1 MKSEIF
7 LRRVGSKRLKIENT
21 SVGAYLF
28 PLIAAILLV
37 VLESDMLYILQEQ
50 NLFLHT
56 PLFYEQQ
63 MVKAGGLLT
72 WNGCYFTQFFYYPM
86 LGAGI
91 LCLLWAFFMWLCKR
105 AFRLQNLWLTLIPT
119 ACLVL
124 TITTLGYWVYYLKLP
139 GHPFCATIGSIVT
152 VALVWGY
159 RVIPH
164 RHHLP
169 SVYIVFATSLGYL
182 FFGFYALIATIL
194 IGILSWRESKSLW
207 GDAFLAFTQ
216 MIFWPIISYHFEFH
230 ETNIVN
236 IYWIALPMFANQGEW
251 YFSYYLPYIILFASM
266 TLMALKPNIKSS
278 KWLNIGIVTVVII
291 GFCLLWNRDD
301 NLHRELSMT
310 RSIEDGQWDKVLET
324 AKGVKGEPTRL
335 VCMMRN
341 LALYETGTTTSKG
354 YPDGAKHPAAP
365 FTVHTV
371 HTAGKL
377 LYLQYGIPNYC
388 YRWCMEDG
396 VEYGWSVEKLKL
408 MTMCSILNNEFVAAQ
423 RYVNLLKKTDFQ
435 KQWAK
440 HMEACIQD
448 PRLIGCSP
456 ELRHI
461 LPLLRND
468 NFLTA
473 DQSQQELFLIEHIL
487 STQGDTQEQI
497 RLAEFT
503 MDYYRNN
510 RQKLVEQ

>member
-1 MKSEIF
+1 M
-7 LRRVGSKRLKIENT
+7 VKRLLP
-21 SVGAYLF
+21 YLF

-37 VLESDMLYILQEQ
+37 VFESDVLYALQEQ

-72 WNGCYFTQFFYYPM
+72 WIGSNLTQYFYYPM

-105 AFRLQNLWLTLIPT
+105 AFRLENTWLTLIPV

-139 GHPFCATIGSIVT
+139 GHAFCATIGSIVT

-159 RVIPH
+159 RAVP
-164 RHHLP
+164 RRYHLP
-169 SVYIVFATSLGYL
+169 SVYIIFATGLGYPL
-182 FFGFYALIATIL
+182 FGFYGLMAAALMALLAWKDDKRRWEDISMEDISMAVTLIIL
-194 IGILSWRESKSLW
+194 
-207 GDAFLAFTQ
+207 
-216 MIFWPIISYHFEFH
+216 WPIKNYYFEYH

-236 IYWIALPMFANQGEW
+236 IYWAALPVFAHQGARFFA
-251 YFSYYLPYIILFASM
+251 YNIPYIILFASM
-266 TLMALKPNIKSS
+266 VLMALKPGIKSM
-278 KWLNIGIVTVVII
+278 KWLNVTIVAVVAIG
-291 GFCLLWNRDD
+291 LLKYWNKDD

-310 RSIEDGQWDKVLET
+310 RSVEAGQWDKVLKT
-324 AKGVKGEPTRL
+324 AKGVKDEPTRL
-335 VCMMRN
+335 ICMMRN
-341 LALYETGTTTSKG
+341 LALFNQGAKTTTG
-354 YPDGAKHPAAP
+354 YRDGAKRPAAP
-365 FTVHTV
+365 FTIHTV

-408 MTMCSILNNEFVAAQ
+408 MAMCSILNGESVAAQ
-423 RYVNLLKKTDFQ
+423 RYVNLLKKTDFH

-440 HMEACIQD
+440 RMEAVIQD
-448 PRLIGCSP
+448 QRLVLQVP
-456 ELRHI
+456 EFKHI
-461 LPLLRND
+461 LPLLRDD

-473 DQSQQELFLIEHIL
+473 DQSQQELFLIEHIM
-487 STQGDTQEQI
+487 STPGATPEQR
-497 RLAEFT
+497 RLADFT
-503 MDYYRNN
+503 MNYYRSNH
-510 RQKLVEQ
+510 QKLVEQ

>member
-1 MKSEIF
+1 MKSEK
-7 LRRVGSKRLKIENT
+7 LASA
-21 SVGAYLF
+21 GAYLF

-37 VLESDMLYILQEQ
+37 VFESDVLYALQDQ

-56 PLFYEQQ
+56 PLFFEQQ

-72 WNGCYFTQFFYYPM
+72 WTGSYLTQYFYYPM

-119 ACLVL
+119 ASLVL
-124 TITTLGYWVYYLKLP
+124 TITTLGYWVYYLKMP

-159 RVIPH
+159 RALPR

-169 SVYIVFATSLGYL
+169 SVYIVFAAGLGYMA
-182 FFGFYALIATIL
+182 FGFYALLATALMGVI
-194 IGILSWRESKSLW
+194 SWRENKSFL
-207 GDAFLAFTQ
+207 GDFFLALTQ
-216 MIFWPIISYHFEFH
+216 IIFWPVFGYFRVFH

-236 IYWIALPMFANQGEW
+236 IYWAALPVFAYQGERFFA
-251 YFSYYLPYIILFASM
+251 YNLPYLVLFLSM
-266 TLMALKPNIKSS
+266 LLMVAKPNLKSN
-278 KWLNIGIVTVVII
+278 KWLNIGIVVLIVI
-291 GFCLLWNRDD
+291 GMGKAWNRDG

-310 RSIEDGQWDKVLET
+310 RSIEKGQWDKVLQT

-335 VCMMRN
+335 ICMMRN
-341 LALYETGTTTSKG
+341 LALYEKGVKTAMG
-354 YPDGAKHPAAP
+354 YPDGAKRPAAP
-365 FTVHTV
+365 FTVHTI

-408 MTMCSILNNEFVAAQ
+408 MTMCSLLNGEFVAAQ
-423 RYVNLLKKTDFQ
+423 RYVNLLKKTDFH

-448 PRLIGCSP
+448 PTLIGRSP

-461 LPLLRND
+461 LPLLRSD

-487 STQGDTQEQI
+487 STQGETQEQI

-503 MDYYRNN
+503 MGYYRNN
-510 RQKLVEQ
+510 RQKLVEK